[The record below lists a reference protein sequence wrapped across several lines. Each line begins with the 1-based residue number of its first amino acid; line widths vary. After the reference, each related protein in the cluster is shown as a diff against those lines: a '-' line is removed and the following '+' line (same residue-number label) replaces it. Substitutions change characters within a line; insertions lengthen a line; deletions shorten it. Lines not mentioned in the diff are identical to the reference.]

1 MSGSVQKGFT
11 LIELVVACAILAV
24 LAMTAAPF
32 VTSLQKR
39 AKEHE
44 LASNLRSIRAAID
57 LYKKAA
63 DEGHVLKNPGDSGYP
78 PSLEILEKGVE
89 DAKNP
94 DHATIYFIR
103 KIPRDPFKSNR
114 NLDPAETWGLRSYA
128 SSADNPRP
136 GKDVFDI
143 HTEDNGIGFNGIPYK
158 EW

>member
-1 MSGSVQKGFT
+1 MQKKLLRGFT

-57 LYKKAA
+57 LYKKAS
-63 DEGHVLKNPGDSGYP
+63 DEGHILRNPGESGYP
-78 PSLEILEKGVE
+78 PSLEVLEKGVE

-94 DHATIYFIR
+94 DHAIMYFIR
-103 KIPRDPFKSNR
+103 KIPRDPLNTNR
-114 NLDPAETWGLRSYA
+114 NLEPAETWGLRSYA
-128 SSADNPRP
+128 SPADNPRS

-143 HTEDNGIGFNGIPYK
+143 YTEDGGTGFNGIPYK